1 MATNLELL
9 EQAGLINANNMPSA
23 NDVMTIN
30 SLTQADVQGLINVY
44 HAVNATF
51 LVNNCNPGGTVAPG
65 PARAIGIV
73 F

>member
-9 EQAGLINANNMPSA
+9 EQAGLINTNNLPSA

-30 SLTQADVQGLINVY
+30 SLSQADVQGLINVY
-44 HAVNATF
+44 QAVNTTF
-51 LVNNCNPGGTVAPG
+51 LVNNCNPGGSVAPG
-65 PARAIGIV
+65 AGRTIGIV